1 VRAVTHVSLPALA
14 VGLGVVLVVA
24 GCAAPRIEA
33 PAREPSATAT
43 AAPVASPSASPAAE
57 AATPAER
64 GWAPARI
71 TIPDIDVRSNVQSV
85 GTVDRVLQIPPKPW
99 EVGWWEA
106 GVGQGSDH
114 GTTVLVAHLDSRT
127 YGVGPFARAKDL
139 RVGAPMTLRDA
150 QGQAQRYRVS
160 AVDTY
165 LKQVLPY
172 EEIFAQTGPPRVVLV
187 TCGGQYNRDA
197 GGWDSNVV
205 VTFTPEETPL

>member
-1 VRAVTHVSLPALA
+1 VIATRDVVLVA
-14 VGLGVVLVVA
+14 GLGVVLVVA
-24 GCAAPRIEA
+24 GCAAPRVET
-33 PAREPSATAT
+33 PATEPSAPAA
-43 AAPVASPSASPAAE
+43 AAPVAAPSTSAPADSDA
-57 AATPAER
+57 PAER
-64 GWAPARI
+64 GRAPERI
-71 TIPDIDVRSNVQSV
+71 TIPDIDVRSQVQPV

-106 GVGQGSDH
+106 GVGLGSDH

-139 RVGAPMTLRDA
+139 GVGAPMTLRDE
-150 QGQAQRYRVS
+150 QGDAQRYRVS

-172 EEIFAQTGPPRVVLV
+172 EEIFAQSGPPRVVLV

-205 VTFTPEETPL
+205 VTFTPEEPPA

>member
-1 VRAVTHVSLPALA
+1 M
-14 VGLGVVLVVA
+14 
-24 GCAAPRIEA
+24 AAP
-33 PAREPSATAT
+33 STS
-43 AAPVASPSASPAAE
+43 APVDSAP
-57 AATPAER
+57 PAER
-64 GWAPARI
+64 GRAPEGI
-71 TIPDIDVRSNVQSV
+71 TIPDIDVRSNVQPV

-139 RVGAPMTLRDA
+139 RVGAPMTLRDS
-150 QGQAQRYRVS
+150 QGEVQRYRVS
-160 AVDTY
+160 AVETY
-165 LKQVLPY
+165 LKQGLPY

>member
-1 VRAVTHVSLPALA
+1 VTHASLPALA
-14 VGLGVVLVVA
+14 VGLGVVLAFA
-24 GCAAPRIEA
+24 GCAGPRAET
-33 PAREPSATAT
+33 PATDPSATAT
-43 AAPVASPSASPAAE
+43 AAPVTASWASPPAK
-57 AATPAER
+57 AAAAPER
-64 GWAPARI
+64 GRAPERI
-71 TIPDIDVRSNVQSV
+71 TIPDIDVRSTVQPV

-139 RVGAPMTLRDA
+139 RVGADMTLRDEP
-150 QGQAQRYRVS
+150 GDAQRYRVS

-165 LKQVLPY
+165 LKQGLPY
-172 EEIFAQTGPPRVVLV
+172 EELFAQTGPPRVVLV
-187 TCGGQYNRDA
+187 TCGGQYDRDA

>member
-1 VRAVTHVSLPALA
+1 VTHASLPALA
-14 VGLGVVLVVA
+14 VGLGVVLAFA
-24 GCAAPRIEA
+24 GCAGPRAET
-33 PAREPSATAT
+33 PATDPSATAT
-43 AAPVASPSASPAAE
+43 AAPVTASSASPPAKAA
-57 AATPAER
+57 AAPER
-64 GWAPARI
+64 GRAPERI
-71 TIPDIDVRSNVQSV
+71 TIPDIDVRSTVQPV

-139 RVGAPMTLRDA
+139 RVGADMTLRDEP
-150 QGQAQRYRVS
+150 GDAQRYRVS

-165 LKQVLPY
+165 LKQGLPY
-172 EEIFAQTGPPRVVLV
+172 EELFAQTGPPRVVLV
-187 TCGGQYNRDA
+187 TCGGQYDRDA

>member
-1 VRAVTHVSLPALA
+1 VAA
-14 VGLGVVLVVA
+14 VGIVLATA
-24 GCAAPRIEA
+24 GCAAPRVEP
-33 PAREPSATAT
+33 PAEPPGEPSATT
-43 AAPVASPSASPAAE
+43 LAAPVTAPPARTRAQDG
-57 AATPAER
+57 ARAER
-64 GWAPARI
+64 GRAPDLI
-71 TIPDIDVRSNVQSV
+71 TIPAIDVRSNVQPV

-99 EVGWWEA
+99 EVGWWGA

-150 QGQAQRYRVS
+150 QGDAQRYRVS

-187 TCGGQYNRDA
+187 TCGGQYNADA